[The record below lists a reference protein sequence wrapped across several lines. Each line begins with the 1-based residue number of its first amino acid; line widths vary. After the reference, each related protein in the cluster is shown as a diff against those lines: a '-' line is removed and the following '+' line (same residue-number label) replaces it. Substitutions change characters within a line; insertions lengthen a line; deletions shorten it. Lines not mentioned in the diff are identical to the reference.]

1 MIKQGNYML
10 MTIGQFADYLSTKIS
25 NADYAALKEI
35 CFEYDFALFDDKEPL
50 DRIVLSTLKLS
61 MNGWYGIKTADCGFN
76 SEDLVVVSDYYGGG
90 VVSARNI
97 FDGEYEIS
105 IKDKIEEQIIYT
117 LGNGEGT
124 ALNDA
129 SEIFVEIKCERFNA
143 GMKDYE
149 AIIESINKQYNEYKV
164 SMCNRS
170 FEDLWENSMRIT
182 AYRYLKDYLVD
193 CCGARQDKVL
203 NKLYEELGD
212 NILVALVDEYME
224 VESCDIASWSDIKD
238 MIINYLQYR

>member
-1 MIKQGNYML
+1 MIKQGHYML
-10 MTIGQFADYLSTKIS
+10 MTIGQFADYLSVKIS
-25 NADYAALKEI
+25 NADYMRLNEI
-35 CFEYDFALFDDKEPL
+35 CFEYDYALFDDKEPL

-61 MNGWYGIKTADCGFN
+61 MNGWYGIKTADCGFC
-76 SEDLVVVSDYYGGG
+76 SEDLVVIADYYGGG
-90 VVSARNI
+90 VVSAKNI

-105 IKDKIEEQIIYT
+105 IKEKIEKQIIYT

-124 ALNDA
+124 TLNDA
-129 SEIFVEIKCERFNA
+129 SKIFVEIKCERFNA
-143 GMKDYE
+143 DMKDYE
-149 AIIESINKQYNEYKV
+149 AIIESINKQYNEYKA

-170 FEDLWENSMRIT
+170 CEDLWENSMRIT